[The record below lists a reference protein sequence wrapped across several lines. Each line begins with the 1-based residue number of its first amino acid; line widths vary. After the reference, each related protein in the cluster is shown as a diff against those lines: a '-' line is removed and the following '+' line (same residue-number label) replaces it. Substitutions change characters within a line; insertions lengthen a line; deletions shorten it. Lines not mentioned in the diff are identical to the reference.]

1 MVISKFQVFV
11 NNESEEGLK
20 IEDTRAVNDPNKP
33 VIHPVYFVREGS
45 VFPKVNVRPFIL
57 DQQVRGM
64 EDPLL

>member
-20 IEDTRAVNDPNKP
+20 IEDTRAVNDPKKP
-33 VIHPVYFVREGS
+33 VNHPVNFGRERS
-45 VFPKVNVRPFIL
+45 VFPKVNVRPFLL
-57 DQQVRGM
+57 DQQVRCV

>member
-1 MVISKFQVFV
+1 MVFSKFQVFV

-20 IEDTRAVNDPNKP
+20 VEDTRAVNDPKKP
-33 VIHPVYFVREGS
+33 VNHPVNFARERS
-45 VFPKVNVRPFIL
+45 VFPKVNVRSFLL